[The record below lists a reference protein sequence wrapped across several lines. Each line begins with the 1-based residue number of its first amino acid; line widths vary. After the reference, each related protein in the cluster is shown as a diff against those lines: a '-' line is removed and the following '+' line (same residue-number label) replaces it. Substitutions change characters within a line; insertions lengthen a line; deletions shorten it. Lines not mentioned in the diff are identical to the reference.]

1 MPILRG
7 RLGKVPSGPKARVR
21 NFIAN
26 KKLGTQS
33 DIHENVLSPGVIL
46 PWHFHVTEEVIVV
59 LEGRGECSTEE
70 GTEEY
75 SAGDVIILPAR
86 VKHSLKNS
94 GDSLLRQ
101 ICIFPDDPATQFLE
115 EDHPGQTVDVFN
127 ASAWAK
133 PNK

>member
-26 KKLGTQS
+26 KELGTQS

-75 SAGDVIILPAR
+75 SAGDVIDFASPRETLSKKFGRQTFTSDLYLSRRSCHTIPR
-86 VKHSLKNS
+86 GRPS
-94 GDSLLRQ
+94 G
-101 ICIFPDDPATQFLE
+101 
-115 EDHPGQTVDVFN
+115 
-127 ASAWAK
+127 
-133 PNK
+133 PNGRCF